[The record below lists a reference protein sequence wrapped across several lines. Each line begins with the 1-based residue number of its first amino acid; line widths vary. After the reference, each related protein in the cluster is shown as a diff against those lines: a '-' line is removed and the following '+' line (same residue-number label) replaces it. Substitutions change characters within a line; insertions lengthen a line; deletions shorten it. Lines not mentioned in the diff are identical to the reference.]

1 MTLRD
6 SITADALAVFCNTDD
21 FAEVV
26 TYYPHRFY
34 GDAVREPRQIKAVVF
49 REQITALTED
59 VQTNLPVFQIH
70 VANDP
75 VDGISSTELDT
86 GGDQIELSPRD
97 GEPTQRRSI
106 TQLITQDHGMLVLE
120 CR

>member
-6 SITADALAVFCNTDD
+6 SIADDALSVFLVADD

-34 GDAVREPRQIKAVVF
+34 GDTARAPREIKAVVM
-49 REQITALTED
+49 REQTTAFNED
-59 VQTNLPVFQIH
+59 VVTNLPVFQVH
-70 VANDP
+70 VANDATY
-75 VDGISSTELDT
+75 GISSEELDT
-86 GGDQIELSPRD
+86 GGDQIELPPRD
-97 GEPTQRRSI
+97 GDTPQRRAI

>member
-1 MTLRD
+1 MSLRD
-6 SITADALAVFCNTDD
+6 QIASDALSVFLVVDD

-34 GDAVREPRQIKAVVF
+34 GTAAREPRQIKAVVM
-49 REQITALTED
+49 REQTTAFNED
-59 VQTNLPVFQIH
+59 VVTNLPVYQIH
-70 VANDP
+70 VANDATH
-75 VDGISSTELDT
+75 GISSEELDT
-86 GGDQIELSPRD
+86 GGDQIELPPRD
-97 GEPTQRRSI
+97 GETPQRKSI